1 MKTQELPGSD
11 VAREPFQLRP
21 GNLQH
26 LAEEAGRDPVAL
38 LNLALATDPYL
49 LLPLVEDYLAHLN
62 RAEVRASEQ
71 RAFSQRE
78 GEPTRL
84 AVAELVDKYFATGD
98 GWVRWGE
105 ATVEDHQAR
114 IAFLKKMR
122 TGIDATIERHEEAIK
137 KIIEAGVTCLDEL

>member
-1 MKTQELPGSD
+1 MKTQELPGPKND
-11 VAREPFQLRP
+11 RELSPWRP
-21 GNLQH
+21 GTLEH

-38 LNLALATDPYL
+38 LNLALKTDPYL

-62 RAEVRASEQ
+62 RAEVRAAEQ
-71 RAFSQRE
+71 RAFSQRK
-78 GEPTRL
+78 GDPTRL

-98 GWVRWGE
+98 RWVRWGE

-114 IAFLKKMR
+114 IAFLKKMH
-122 TGIDATIERHEEAIK
+122 TGIDSTIERHEEAIK